1 MRSPSVSWL
10 IASSLLVAACA
21 GPGRRVAEAPAP
33 PPLPRSPATVEG
45 VRPPS
50 DAPWDA
56 RVKLGRPYEVLGQ
69 RYTPRDEPGFEEVG
83 IASWYGPTF
92 HGRPTANG
100 EIFDEMDISAAHRT
114 LPLPSYVEVTN
125 LDTGRTLVVRVNDRG
140 PFAHDRVIDL
150 SRRAAQLLGS
160 EQAGLARVRVRRI
173 TPTPAQVAELRPA
186 WWARGGWQG
195 LALAAAAPVQP
206 GAPAAAQP
214 GAPAAAQPGA
224 PAALAWTAAPAP
236 GQPSA
241 AAPSPAAAPAPGPA
255 EPAAPA
261 VLVAAQ
267 AASATAPSLTPATP
281 TATTASAAGAGT
293 PAAAGLMVQIAAFAD
308 PGRAA
313 WLAGW
318 AGDIAPA
325 WVERG
330 ADGLSRVRLGPF
342 ADEAAARAVLERVR
356 AAGYTGA
363 WLVRPAA
370 APLG

>member
-1 MRSPSVSWL
+1 MRSPSVCWL

-21 GPGRRVAEAPAP
+21 GPGRRVAEVPAP
-33 PPLPRSPATVEG
+33 PPPPAPRPPATAEG

-69 RYTPRDEPGFEEVG
+69 RYTPRDDADLEEVG
-83 IASWYGPTF
+83 IASWYGPGF

-125 LDTGRTLVVRVNDRG
+125 LDTGRRLVVRVNDRG

-150 SRRAAQLLGS
+150 SRRAAQLLGC

-186 WWARGGWQG
+186 WWTRGGWQG
-195 LALAAAAPVQP
+195 LALAAAAP
-206 GAPAAAQP
+206 AQP
-214 GAPAAAQPGA
+214 GAPAPG
-224 PAALAWTAAPAP
+224 
-236 GQPSA
+236 PSA
-241 AAPSPAAAPAPGPA
+241 
-255 EPAAPA
+255 PAAPA
-261 VLVAAQ
+261 VLVAAPPAPAMVP
-267 AASATAPSLTPATP
+267 AASPAAPTSTNAPA
-281 TATTASAAGAGT
+281 AAAGA
-293 PAAAGLMVQIAAFAD
+293 PAASSAAGLMVQIAAFAD
-308 PGRAA
+308 SGRAA

-318 AGDIAPA
+318 AADIAPA
-325 WVERG
+325 RVERG
-330 ADGLSRVRLGPF
+330 ADGLNRVRLGPF

-356 AAGYTGA
+356 AAGYPGA
-363 WLVRPAA
+363 WLVRPAEV
-370 APLG
+370 PLG